1 MKLSKNQLIRD
12 IALQRI
18 ENLFDLAINN
28 IKSNPSLSH
37 RYIEIAIKISQRTR
51 VKIPRNLK
59 YFICKSCHSLL
70 YPGITSRI
78 RISPRRNPHIVV
90 TCMVCGRIKR
100 YPISKKK

>member
-18 ENLFDLAINN
+18 ENLFNLAINN

-70 YPGITSRI
+70 YPWNNFSYKNIT
-78 RISPRRNPHIVV
+78 
-90 TCMVCGRIKR
+90 
-100 YPISKKK
+100 KKKSTYSGHMYDVW